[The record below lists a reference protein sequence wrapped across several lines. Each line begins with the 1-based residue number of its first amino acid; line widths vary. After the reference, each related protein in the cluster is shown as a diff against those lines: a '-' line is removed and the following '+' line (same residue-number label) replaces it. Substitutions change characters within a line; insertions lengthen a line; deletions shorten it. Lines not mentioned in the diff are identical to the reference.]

1 MSIPLPSNQ
10 PPAPWGCALWGALTG
25 LLLVL
30 LLGAPA
36 QWLTAG
42 VAQAAQGRLQLLQ
55 PRGTVWQGSAQ
66 LALAGGLGSQDIAV
80 LPGRL
85 NWRLHISAWT
95 LQADLLAECCMQQ
108 PWRLSLRPGWGSLRL
123 TLADSQSQWPAAV
136 LAGLGTPWNTVQP
149 QGQLGLSTQGLVLA
163 WSRGRLGVEGAARL
177 DAQQMSSRL
186 STLKPMGSY
195 RLALQGGSAP
205 GFTLQTLE
213 GALQLSGSGQ
223 WVGGR
228 LRFEGV
234 ATAAPDRLDALANL
248 LNILGQRDGARAI
261 IKVG

>member
-1 MSIPLPSNQ
+1 MSQPVPLHQPS
-10 PPAPWGCALWGALTG
+10 APWGWALGGALTG

-36 QWLTAG
+36 RWLTSG
-42 VAQAAQGRLQLLQ
+42 VTQLAQGRVQLLQ
-55 PRGTVWQGSAQ
+55 PRGSVWQGSAQ

-85 NWRLHISAWT
+85 SWRVHLSAWT
-95 LQADLLAECCMQQ
+95 LQADLLADCCMQQ
-108 PWRLSLRPGWGSLRL
+108 PWRLSLTPGWGSLRL
-123 TLADSQSQWPAAV
+123 GVADSQSQWPAAV

-149 QGQLGLSTQGLVLA
+149 QGQLGLSTLGLVLA
-163 WSRGRLGVEGAARL
+163 WSSGRLGVEGSARL
-177 DAQQMSSRL
+177 EAQQMSSRL

-195 RLALQGGSAP
+195 RLVLQGGTTP
-205 GFTLQTLE
+205 GFTLETLE
-213 GALQLSGSGQ
+213 GALQLSGAGQ

-228 LRFEGV
+228 LRFEGA
-234 ATAAPDRLDALANL
+234 ATASPDRLDALANL
-248 LNILGQRDGARAI
+248 LNILGQRDGARSI